1 MASADHNTSA
11 GQSIPNIIGNLESQD
26 NSSIP
31 MVQFDQVNTS
41 AAYPVPRV
49 DHRAPVEVTM
59 TTKQLVRH
67 VHSKKELLYTLE
79 VKGKEP

>member
-1 MASADHNTSA
+1 MM
-11 GQSIPNIIGNLESQD
+11 QI
-26 NSSIP
+26 
-31 MVQFDQVNTS
+31 DQANTS

-59 TTKQLVRH
+59 TTNQLVRH